1 MPGSDSDLGYD
12 CSPERLWASIIS
24 SSAVQKILASIMMVL
39 LLLAAATAV
48 AGSVEQGIH
57 PDIIM
62 RLNLSQLTYPG
73 GSAAGGMARRIWTK
87 ADLDRASSV
96 LNYEQMWPVIK
107 RLEAGLPITVLA
119 YGDSI
124 TMAHAGCFHRDRYVK
139 TRGQT
144 TADGKASVPYTRILW
159 RFFCSSG
166 DQCGALP
173 CKLPLF
179 FRVHLSHYVD
189 ALSVAYTGPCHD
201 QEGNGYL
208 GWLNSFMHA
217 INATFA
223 HPGVGG
229 THVYSPGI
237 MPSEVGRYSMY
248 EGDHI

>member
-1 MPGSDSDLGYD
+1 M
-12 CSPERLWASIIS
+12 RASIT
-24 SSAVQKILASIMMVL
+24 MVL
-39 LLLAAATAV
+39 LLQAAATGTAALNNTKGSH
-48 AGSVEQGIH
+48 AG
-57 PDIIM
+57 IM
-62 RLNLSQLTYPG
+62 SLDLSQMTYPSRG
-73 GSAAGGMARRIWTK
+73 AATRIWTK
-87 ADLDRASSV
+87 ADLDHASSV

-189 ALSVAYTGPCHD
+189 ALSVAYTGPCQD

-223 HPGVGG
+223 HSGAGG

-237 MPSEVGRYSMY
+237 LPQRYL
-248 EGDHI
+248 